1 MKKFIVLLIIIC
13 GTICA
18 YGQNEKTHYLG
29 GYVSVGT
36 NDYYNVGRVNASYE
50 SSNYRTVGL
59 NYSHRNSETIELCVG
74 ISYTSNDL
82 STSILSLLNVT
93 CK

>member
-1 MKKFIVLLIIIC
+1 
-13 GTICA
+13 
-18 YGQNEKTHYLG
+18 
-29 GYVSVGT
+29 
-36 NDYYNVGRVNASYE
+36 VGRVNASYE